1 VEGMTIASEQIVLS
15 DIGSYLHQRC
25 VGTLNAS
32 GLPLQ
37 ELDDLIPIQDC
48 DMEWFNALNGE
59 TKNVVWWYINE
70 LGMTSELTKEQL
82 SIWKQ

>member
-1 VEGMTIASEQIVLS
+1 MTITGEQIVLS
-15 DIGSYLHQRC
+15 DIGSYLHQKC

-48 DMEWFNALNGE
+48 DMEWFNALEGE
-59 TKNVVWWYINE
+59 SKEVVYWYVRETGIYEDLTEEQKN
-70 LGMTSELTKEQL
+70 T
-82 SIWKQ
+82 WK